1 MLMANNMEDILAPLF
16 FIMNCDECLRFWI
29 IYMIQIFL
37 AFYMQI
43 RNDYVHLYG
52 QEGREIWETMGFWK
66 LFYLEYQDN
75 VNIPEEVLKKGVIKI
90 IWFDIKR
97 NIKCKVNEE
106 WNELKRVVKVLKRNV
121 QEDWTDLKKLKIKVK
136 EIGKKN
142 AANEVL

>member
-1 MLMANNMEDILAPLF
+1 
-16 FIMNCDECLRFWI
+16 
-29 IYMIQIFL
+29 MIQIFL

-106 WNELKRVVKVLKRNV
+106 WNELKISCKGS
-121 QEDWTDLKKLKIKVK
+121 K
-136 EIGKKN
+136 EKCSRRLNWSKE
-142 AANEVL
+142 AKDKS